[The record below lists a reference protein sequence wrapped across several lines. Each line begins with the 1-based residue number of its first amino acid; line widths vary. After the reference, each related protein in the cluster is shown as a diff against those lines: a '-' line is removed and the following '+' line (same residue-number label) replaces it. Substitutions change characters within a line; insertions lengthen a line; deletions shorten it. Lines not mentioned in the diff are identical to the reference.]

1 MNLTRFRTR
10 ILIPVALIAACL
22 LVLSVLTATS
32 LIAQQKTVAK
42 LQRENL
48 GSRRVAIE
56 LDECLTDLLI
66 LLRDR
71 VDDTSKLH
79 ERSKLQ
85 LVEIRN
91 YADQDTEKLL
101 ADRLEKG
108 FANYLKLSTAVPPK
122 GSPGHD
128 EGIREAALL
137 LEVDVLRPC
146 REFKQFNSDRIESTT
161 QQHERELTELAWGMA
176 GIGFLGA
183 TAGIVLGFGIS
194 GAVNRNI
201 RSLQVRIRDAAGLLG
216 PESADVVVTVD
227 GKSSRLHTDIELLT
241 DRIATVVKEL
251 QQRKREIRWAERLAA
266 VGQLAAGVAHEIRNP
281 LTSIK
286 LLVQSGLE
294 VGHELAPADLRIIEA
309 EVRRME
315 KSLGTFLEFARP
327 PKMERRPM
335 EIRKL
340 LQDTLELLRPRSEKQ
355 RVQLVL
361 SADTEVDLVA
371 DREQLNQV
379 FVNLMLNALDAMPE
393 TGTLSVRMR
402 RVRQRVEI
410 EVADTGQGISAAML
424 PRLFEPFASSKDSG
438 LGLGLVISK
447 RIIEEH
453 GGSLAAANRTD
464 GGASFFVNI
473 PILVTGDAHA

>member
-1 MNLTRFRTR
+1 MTRFRTR
-10 ILIPVALIAACL
+10 ILLPVALIAACL

-32 LIAQQKTVAK
+32 LIGQQKTVAK

-71 VDDTSKLH
+71 VEDTAKLH
-79 ERSKLQ
+79 ARAALQ
-85 LVEIRN
+85 LIEIRN

-101 ADRLEKG
+101 ADRLETG
-108 FANYLKLSTAVPPK
+108 FAGYLKLSGAVPPK
-122 GSPGHD
+122 GSPGHE
-128 EGIREAALL
+128 EGIREAALR

-146 REFKQFNSDRIESTT
+146 REFKQFNSDRIEATT

-176 GIGFLGA
+176 GIVLLGA

-227 GKSSRLHTDIELLT
+227 GNSSRLHTDIEVLT

-294 VGHELAPADLRIIEA
+294 VGHELAPDDLRIIES

-393 TGTLSVRMR
+393 TGTLSIRMR

-453 GGSLAAANRTD
+453 GGTLAAANRAD

-473 PILVTGDAHA
+473 PILVTGAARA